1 MLERMAT
8 LSIPFPEDVFAALRL
23 SPEETA
29 REMRLVAAM
38 HWYCQGAISQEKAAR
53 VAGLD
58 RPDFIRELGKREMP
72 AFHVDLKGLREEALR
87 D

>member
-1 MLERMAT
+1 MLQPMTT

-23 SPEETA
+23 SPDETA
-29 REMRLVAAM
+29 REMRLVAAI

-72 AFHVDLKGLREEALR
+72 AFHVDLEDLKKEALR

>member
-1 MLERMAT
+1 MAT
-8 LSIPFPEDVFAALRL
+8 LLIPFPEDVFAALRL

-38 HWYCQGAISQEKAAR
+38 HWYCEGTISQEKAAR
-53 VAGLD
+53 AAGLG
-58 RPDFIRELGKREMP
+58 RPDFIRELGRRQMP
-72 AFHVDLKGLREEALR
+72 AFCVDLDDLREEALR

>member
-1 MLERMAT
+1 MAT
-8 LSIPFPEDVFAALRL
+8 RSIPFPEDQFSALRL

-38 HWYCQGAISQEKAAR
+38 HWYCQGTISQEKAAQ

-58 RPDFIRELGKREMP
+58 RPDFVRELGKREMP
-72 AFHVDLKGLREEALR
+72 AFHVDLNDLREEALR